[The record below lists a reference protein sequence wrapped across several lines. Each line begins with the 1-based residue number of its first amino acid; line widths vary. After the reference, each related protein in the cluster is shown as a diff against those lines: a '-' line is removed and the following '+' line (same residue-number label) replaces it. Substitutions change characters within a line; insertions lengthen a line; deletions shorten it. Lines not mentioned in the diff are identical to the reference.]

1 MDLKVIMWYVFL
13 IHQPAC
19 DIQNWWNINVKQ
31 FVSSDAKH
39 SLYINQSERHFWN
52 IYMNPTN
59 EIDTINHKI
68 KTEKKKSNH
77 LENLGKLN
85 WQKF

>member
-1 MDLKVIMWYVFL
+1 
-13 IHQPAC
+13 
-19 DIQNWWNINVKQ
+19 
-31 FVSSDAKH
+31 
-39 SLYINQSERHFWN
+39 
-52 IYMNPTN
+52 MNPTN